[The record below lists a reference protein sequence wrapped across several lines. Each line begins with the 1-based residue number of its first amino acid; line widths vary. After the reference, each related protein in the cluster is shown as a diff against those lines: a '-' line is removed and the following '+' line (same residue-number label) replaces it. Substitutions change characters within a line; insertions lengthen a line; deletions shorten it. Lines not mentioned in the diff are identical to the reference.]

1 MCCNRRNDTQSL
13 CKGQKREK
21 LLKVFFL
28 GKWYDHTLNK
38 LTFTR
43 CSVWWVL
50 WQVLDI
56 IWGGGGERRRRRRR
70 RWEEEEEEE
79 REVEEGNTMNINVF
93 TDHPIYNNR
102 LHLTIAENSWVH
114 FIFIKH
120 TPRGKPTRWI
130 LFHSIDK
137 EATSCHVMHIH
148 LQYNSTFKAGALNL
162 SLSVFLTCTLSP
174 HSSPFLSFF
183 SSVTLL
189 H

>member
-1 MCCNRRNDTQSL
+1 
-13 CKGQKREK
+13 
-21 LLKVFFL
+21 
-28 GKWYDHTLNK
+28 
-38 LTFTR
+38 
-43 CSVWWVL
+43 
-50 WQVLDI
+50 
-56 IWGGGGERRRRRRR
+56 
-70 RWEEEEEEE
+70 
-79 REVEEGNTMNINVF
+79 MNINVF

-183 SSVTLL
+183 SFTLKAGSLNLSLSVFLTCTPSHPLSPLIL
-189 H
+189 HSSLSSLQSHYFISW